1 MVSKYYKRASR
12 FFLGHH
18 PTSYL
23 TSLCTW
29 PGLPP
34 LFANWVVAK
43 AWEYGYCNSAS
54 VCLWIWVYVCDLR
67 IQDWRD
73 SLREGD
79 IPPLQQWIPIDWLET
94 LFPNIYMTVLTVNY
108 VKCTDNSSLY
118 KHLSRKHLLRSDTSS
133 HENAQQPH
141 YVMWLWLGSFMW
153 VMVIYSATTVAPF
166 PGLPTAQFLITYSIE
181 ELMVYSLLRI
191 RAELN
196 FEYIMSCLQTS
207 TECRLTPHKVFIWIY
222 CCMLKVRWSS
232 PIWAWGIHLRAV
244 PSTK

>member
-1 MVSKYYKRASR
+1 MAWHTYPRNETLVHQQLS
-12 FFLGHH
+12 LHQLHH

-118 KHLSRKHLLRSDTSS
+118 KHLSCWEVMQGAMKMPNNILCGYDLGHLC
-133 HENAQQPH
+133 
-141 YVMWLWLGSFMW
+141 GSW
-153 VMVIYSATTVAPF
+153 W
-166 PGLPTAQFLITYSIE
+166 SI
-181 ELMVYSLLRI
+181 VQLL
-191 RAELN
+191 
-196 FEYIMSCLQTS
+196 
-207 TECRLTPHKVFIWIY
+207 
-222 CCMLKVRWSS
+222 
-232 PIWAWGIHLRAV
+232 
-244 PSTK
+244 